1 MLLSRLQHLLGGIYD
16 VRIAHDV
23 YDFLVTDRASLP
35 HAARTGVTDEEL
47 LVAQPAAGSDEVVMS
62 LYLDP
67 ALLERLRREDPL
79 RRLHAGNVADC
90 WTALEGVSHFLYL
103 AWNAGHDRPVSLLEL
118 EMQAEVDKYVAS
130 YWLMRRQYPG
140 HFPAELRRVLF
151 ERTRIDPRLSRGR
164 ARLYREASRY
174 AEKFCRRLEQSLART
189 AGGVAAAATESE
201 VLAELRRFYRLTH
214 ARKRAHIERQS
225 GS

>member
-23 YDFLVTDRASLP
+23 YAFLVTDRGRLP
-35 HAARTGVTDEEL
+35 HTARSGVGDEEL
-47 LVAQPAAGSDEVVMS
+47 LVAQPAGGSDEVVMS

-79 RRLHAGNVADC
+79 RRLHAGNLADC

-118 EMQAEVDKYVAS
+118 EMQAEVDKYVVS
-130 YWLMRRQYPG
+130 YWLLRRQLPQR
-140 HFPAELRRVLF
+140 FPAELRRMLF
-151 ERTRIDPRLSRGR
+151 ERTRIDPRLAHGR
-164 ARLYREASRY
+164 AGLYRSEEHTS
-174 AEKFCRRLEQSLART
+174 ELQSLTNLVCRLLLEKKK
-189 AGGVAAAATESE
+189 TEG
-201 VLAELRRFYRLTH
+201 RP
-214 ARKRAHIERQS
+214 
-225 GS
+225 